1 MFLRHRERP
10 QIVSSDRGT
19 HFTGEVYQNFCNFMG
34 IKQELHCPWR
44 PQSSGNIERQHRTMK
59 NAIFI
64 LCEERKCAWTDIL
77 ESVVSNMNSMVNRS
91 TGVSPH
97 FIITGRHP
105 NLGLPQ
111 KEGEMVRNADPA
123 SYGMQIN
130 ALLRQV
136 HKVVELANQ
145 EADLKMERRLNSI
158 PSKEL
163 EVGDKVL
170 LYRPESAQAKATH
183 LPWLDGFTVLKTN
196 GMVVK
201 VQNGQNQTS
210 WVHRYHLR
218 YVPNRPNHLQPR
230 TIAIPVQTNVNS
242 SKSSPEPPSGVRS
255 GSRNVHSGPTRIPR
269 IINRPIQMIQN
280 NRRSMPIPQNRIS
293 NVQRRRSR
301 QSVIGIS
308 RPPIRRSFQPARPER
323 PTRTSLLR
331 NQRIQPAVRRN
342 PNRDRRLP
350 KRFDGFQMS

>member
-97 FIITGRHP
+97 FIVTGRHP

-111 KEGEMVRNADPA
+111 NEGEKVRNADPA

-170 LYRPESAQAKATH
+170 LYRPESSQAKTTH

-201 VQNGQNQTS
+201 VQNDQNQTS

-218 YVPNRPNHLQPR
+218 YVPNRPCHLQPR

-255 GSRNVHSGPTRIPR
+255 GSRNVHSGPSRIPR
-269 IINRPIQMIQN
+269 IINRPIQVIQN
-280 NRRSMPIPQNRIS
+280 NRRSLPIVQNRIS
-293 NVQRRRSR
+293 NVQRRRTR

-308 RPPIRRSFQPARPER
+308 QPIRRSFQPARPQR

-331 NQRIQPAVRRN
+331 NQRIEETVRRTR
-342 PNRDRRLP
+342 PIRDRRLP
-350 KRFDGFQMS
+350 KRFDGFQM

>member
-59 NAIFI
+59 NALFI

-77 ESVVSNMNSMVNRS
+77 ESVVSNMNSMANRS

-97 FIITGRHP
+97 FIVTGRHP

-111 KEGEMVRNADPA
+111 KEGERVRNSDPA
-123 SYGMQIN
+123 AYGMQIN

-158 PSKEL
+158 PSKNL

-170 LYRPESAQAKATH
+170 LYRPESAEAKTTH
-183 LPWLDGFTVLKTN
+183 LPWLDGFTVVKTN

-201 VQNGQNQTS
+201 IKNGQNQTS
-210 WVHRYHLR
+210 WVHRHHLR
-218 YVPNRPNHLQPR
+218 YVPNRPDHLQTR
-230 TIAIPVQTNVNS
+230 TLVMPVPTNVNS
-242 SKSSPEPPSGVRS
+242 QNPVPKLPFGVRS
-255 GSRNVHSGPTRIPR
+255 TSRNVNSGPSRIPK
-269 IINRPIQMIQN
+269 IVNRPIQTIQN
-280 NRRSMPIPQNRIS
+280 NRRSLPNAQNRIS
-293 NVQRRRSR
+293 NDQRRRTR
-301 QSVIGIS
+301 QSVIGLS
-308 RPPIRRSFQPARPER
+308 RPPIRRSIPSARPNR
-323 PTRTSLLR
+323 PTRSSLLR
-331 NQRIQPAVRRN
+331 NQRITETVRRN
-342 PNRDRRLP
+342 PQRDRRP
-350 KRFDGFQMS
+350 PNRFKDFQLS

>member
-19 HFTGEVYQNFCNFMG
+19 HFTGEVYQEFCKFLG

-97 FIITGRHP
+97 FIVTGRHP

-111 KEGEMVRNADPA
+111 KEGEKVRHADPA
-123 SYGMQIN
+123 SYGMEIN

-158 PSKEL
+158 PTKEL

-170 LYRPESAQAKATH
+170 LYRPESAEAKSSH
-183 LPWLDGFTVLKTN
+183 LPWLDGFTVVKTN

-201 VQNGQNQTS
+201 VKNGQNQTS
-210 WVHRYHLR
+210 WVHRHHLR
-218 YVPNRPNHLQPR
+218 YVPNRPDHLQTR
-230 TIAIPVQTNVNS
+230 TIVIPASSNVNS
-242 SKSSPEPPSGVRS
+242 SNPAPKPPSGVRS
-255 GSRNVHSGPTRIPR
+255 GSRNVGSGPSRIPR
-269 IINRPIQMIQN
+269 FVNRPVQIIQN
-280 NRRSMPIPQNRIS
+280 NRRSLPIAGNRIS
-293 NVQRRRSR
+293 NVQRRRTR
-301 QSVIGIS
+301 QSVIGLS
-308 RPPIRRSFQPARPER
+308 RPPIRRSIPSARPDR

-331 NQRIQPAVRRN
+331 NQRIDQTVRRN
-342 PNRDRRLP
+342 PNRDRRP
-350 KRFDGFQMS
+350 PRRFADYQM